1 MKKILLAF
9 LICTTTMYSQTT
21 KTFNDTYNEGE
32 MIYSY
37 YIDEETSEIIKHGN
51 FKYTK
56 NLTNQN
62 SDGKYSL
69 IVNGQFKHGQ
79 RNGAFKYSII
89 LKDYP
94 NLSGSYTTEQSSA
107 TLTYQ
112 DGIPNGEW
120 KVNIKRKSRDLIL
133 KNGNYVWSGFS
144 EESIQY
150 AETNFKNAI
159 ATGKTSFK
167 DFGINSTF
175 NFNLNNNGFIT
186 GNYLFNGSLNIY
198 DLKFDQNGVLLNAV
212 VRNKS
217 GKVEHKQDIDPELKN
232 VVNDYKIGTL
242 SKEEMETN
250 RIEIDTLN
258 NRLPFLDYNHIFE
271 QEPFLFRTIGGDK
284 TLSSN
289 TSETS
294 RIYKRYLD
302 VKKIEYINLKED
314 IVYNNIINSPA
325 NKKVKL
331 ENLAS
336 YIEDYSKNISPEDKL
351 RLNEELKDYKNS
363 LISQEQNANDKTIL
377 ANKKEELKQILN
389 EIDVANMFTGK
400 FSDIISEIYKKE
412 NDSLNK
418 YKQILITNFNLS
430 DNESS
435 GYISNRTREKKINYS
450 EKLKEFENQV
460 AIFNK
465 KNKTIWNKI
474 SRIKVLA
481 KNADL
486 DIFKIKCFYED
497 FTLPGYYAYKSV
509 NKNTSLSTYK
519 EYSKIY
525 KENFQKTNLSDNA
538 LNLKTQIFNE
548 YKLSIGQF
556 EQNINEQNSSKT
568 FEDILN
574 LNKKLIEVNNKLID
588 NNESLKKKLIKTIS
602 KTEGL
607 NNKINLILSNWE

>member
-1 MKKILLAF
+1 
-9 LICTTTMYSQTT
+9 
-21 KTFNDTYNEGE
+21 
-32 MIYSY
+32 
-37 YIDEETSEIIKHGN
+37 
-51 FKYTK
+51 
-56 NLTNQN
+56 
-62 SDGKYSL
+62 
-69 IVNGQFKHGQ
+69 
-79 RNGAFKYSII
+79 
-89 LKDYP
+89 
-94 NLSGSYTTEQSSA
+94 
-107 TLTYQ
+107 
-112 DGIPNGEW
+112 
-120 KVNIKRKSRDLIL
+120 
-133 KNGNYVWSGFS
+133 
-144 EESIQY
+144 
-150 AETNFKNAI
+150 
-159 ATGKTSFK
+159 
-167 DFGINSTF
+167 
-175 NFNLNNNGFIT
+175 
-186 GNYLFNGSLNIY
+186 
-198 DLKFDQNGVLLNAV
+198 
-212 VRNKS
+212 
-217 GKVEHKQDIDPELKN
+217 
-232 VVNDYKIGTL
+232 
-242 SKEEMETN
+242 METN